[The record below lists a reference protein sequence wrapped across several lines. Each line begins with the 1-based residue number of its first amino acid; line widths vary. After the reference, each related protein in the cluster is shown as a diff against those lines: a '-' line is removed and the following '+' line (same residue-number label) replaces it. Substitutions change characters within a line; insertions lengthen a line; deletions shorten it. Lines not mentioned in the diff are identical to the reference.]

1 MNAENKPVSNAEA
14 RRVARLTGEV
24 TLETPTPFAA
34 VVRTNRSK
42 KAAKG
47 TPVTVAK
54 IFKGDWGPCAI
65 CHTED
70 GDKIFLSLG
79 NLTHKG
85 KANAKVVK
93 ALEEEDAARR
103 FHGDRRV
110 KVGEPDWWNE
120 KCVAF
125 DVFPT
130 LRDGRVHRV
139 RLFFPRQTKDGNP
152 LFDNGTVPGWLWDA
166 KLREARIPADFV
178 IVAE

>member
-54 IFKGDWGPCAI
+54 IFDGDWGPCAI

-70 GDKIFLSLG
+70 GEKIFLSLG

-85 KANAKVVK
+85 EADAKVVE
-93 ALEEEDAARR
+93 ALDAEAEARR
-103 FHGDRRV
+103 THGERRV
-110 KVGEPDWWNE
+110 EVGEPSWSND

-139 RLFFPRQTKDGNP
+139 RLFFPRSKRDGTP
-152 LFDNGTVPGWLWDA
+152 LFDDGTVPGWLWDI
-166 KLREARIPADFV
+166 KLKEAGIPADFS
-178 IVAE
+178 IAA

>member
-1 MNAENKPVSNAEA
+1 MKANHEPASNAEA

-85 KANAKVVK
+85 NANAKVVK

-110 KVGEPDWWNE
+110 LVGEPDWWNE

-130 LRDGRVHRV
+130 LCDGRVHRV

>member
-1 MNAENKPVSNAEA
+1 METNRKPASNAEA

-24 TLETPTPFAA
+24 TLETSTPFAA

-70 GDKIFLSLG
+70 GEKIFLSLG

-85 KANAKVVK
+85 KADAKIVK
-93 ALEEEDAARR
+93 A
-103 FHGDRRV
+103 
-110 KVGEPDWWNE
+110 
-120 KCVAF
+120 
-125 DVFPT
+125 
-130 LRDGRVHRV
+130 
-139 RLFFPRQTKDGNP
+139 GNP

-166 KLREARIPADFV
+166 KLREARIPADFT
-178 IVAE
+178 IVA

>member
-1 MNAENKPVSNAEA
+1 MEPKRKPVSNAEA
-14 RRVARLTGEV
+14 RRVARLTGKV

-54 IFKGDWGPCAI
+54 IFDGDWGPCAI

-85 KANAKVVK
+85 DADAKVVK

-110 KVGEPDWWNE
+110 LVGDPDWSNV

-125 DVFPT
+125 DVFPN
-130 LRDGRVHRV
+130 LHGRIRKV
-139 RLFFPRQTKDGNP
+139 RLFFPRSKRDGTP
-152 LFDNGTVPGWLWDA
+152 LFDNNTVPGWLWDI
-166 KLREARIPADFV
+166 KLKEAGIPADFS
-178 IVAE
+178 IAA

>member
-1 MNAENKPVSNAEA
+1 METNRKPASNAEA
-14 RRVARLTGEV
+14 RRVARLTGKV

-34 VVRTNRSK
+34 VVRTSRSK

-54 IFKGDWGPCAI
+54 IFDGDWGPCAV

-85 KANAKVVK
+85 EADAKVVK
-93 ALEEEDAARR
+93 ALEDEDAARR

-110 KVGEPDWWNE
+110 LVGEPDWSNV

-130 LRDGRVHRV
+130 LSDGRVHRV
-139 RLFFPRQTKDGNP
+139 RLFFPRETKDGNP
-152 LFDNGTVPGWLWDA
+152 LFDNGTVPGWLWDI
-166 KLREARIPADFV
+166 KLKEARIPADFT
-178 IVAE
+178 IVA